1 MFRPLFGYRMNFRV
15 ERVLSR
21 VEGGG
26 AGGGARLGGQRP
38 QAGGAGA
45 WGGRPPTAASAVE
58 PLGCSASV
66 DFRNVLVTL

>member
-1 MFRPLFGYRMNFRV
+1 M
-15 ERVLSR
+15 
-21 VEGGG
+21 EGGG

-38 QAGGAGA
+38 QAAGA
-45 WGGRPPTAASAVE
+45 WGGRLPAAASAVE